1 MAPEK
6 RNLFLD
12 AEDSD
17 DDAVQDNSEDELQKG
32 GRTAKRQKVQD
43 ESDLDDEDLSED
55 EGEHD
60 ETGDNEPEDDEGSKS
75 QKRGTGKKIR
85 EERGSGK
92 EDSHTQSDDILLV
105 KPLLKKNPV
114 ATEAAIKKSGVVYIS
129 RIPPFMKPHKL
140 RSLLSNYGTINR
152 IFLTPEDPM
161 VHQRRVRN
169 GGNKKKMYTE
179 GWVEFVNKKDAKDV
193 CEMLNAQTIGG
204 KKGSYY
210 RDDLWTLKYLN
221 GFKWHHLT
229 EQIAAENAERSSRM
243 MAELTREKKGNKDFV
258 QRVERAKMLDGMQSK
273 KAQKGISNDRGA
285 DTVAPAPAPAPAAD
299 VTASEK
305 PRKFKQ
311 TSLAQKKMSEAA
323 QPQKASKALSKVF

>member
-6 RNLFLD
+6 RNQFLD

-17 DDAVQDNSEDELQKG
+17 DDAVQDNSEDELRKG
-32 GRTAKRQKVQD
+32 GRTAKRRKVED
-43 ESDLDDEDLSED
+43 DSDLDDEGSA
-55 EGEHD
+55 
-60 ETGDNEPEDDEGSKS
+60 DEGSDGEAEENRPEKDES
-75 QKRGTGKKIR
+75 TKPQKPA
-85 EERGSGK
+85 SGK
-92 EDSHTQSDDILLV
+92 TDRGETRPKKDDSDKQPDDILQV
-105 KPLLKKNPV
+105 KSLLKKNPV

-152 IFLTPEDPM
+152 IFLAPEDPM
-161 VHQRRVRN
+161 AHQRRVRN

-210 RDDLWTLKYLN
+210 RDDIWTLKYLN

-229 EQIAAENAERSSRM
+229 EQIAAESAERSSRM
-243 MAELTREKKGNKDFV
+243 MAELQREKKENKDFV
-258 QRVERAKMLDGMQSK
+258 QRVEKAKMLDGIQGK
-273 KAQKGISNDRGA
+273 KAQKASTHDGA
-285 DTVAPAPAPAPAAD
+285 GHAPAPTPTDAGAG
-299 VTASEK
+299 SERA
-305 PRKFKQ
+305 RKFQQK
-311 TSLAQKKMSEAA
+311 TLAQKKKATESA

>member
-6 RNLFLD
+6 RNQFLD

-32 GRTAKRQKVQD
+32 GRTAKRRKVED
-43 ESDLDDEDLSED
+43 DSDLDDEGSNDDGSDGER
-55 EGEHD
+55 EG
-60 ETGDNEPEDDEGSKS
+60 GDHEPEEEEESTKP
-75 QKRGTGKKIR
+75 QKPDSGKKS
-85 EERGSGK
+85 RGEK
-92 EDSHTQSDDILLV
+92 RPRKDDSDAQPDDILQV
-105 KPLLKKNPV
+105 KSLLKQNPV

-152 IFLTPEDPM
+152 IFLAPEDLM
-161 VHQRRVRN
+161 AHQRRVRN

-193 CEMLNAQTIGG
+193 CAMLNAQTIGG

-210 RDDLWTLKYLN
+210 RDDIWTLKYLN

-229 EQIAAENAERSSRM
+229 EQIAAESAERSSRM
-243 MAELTREKKGNKDFV
+243 MAELQREKKGNKEFV
-258 QRVERAKMLDGMQSK
+258 ERVERAKMLDGMQSK
-273 KAQKGISNDRGA
+273 KAQKESQHDGGVDAG
-285 DTVAPAPAPAPAAD
+285 APAPTSKAEG
-299 VTASEK
+299 TGSEK

-311 TSLAQKKMSEAA
+311 NSLAQKKAA
-323 QPQKASKALSKVF
+323 ASAEPQKASKALSKVF

>member
-6 RNLFLD
+6 RNQFLD

-32 GRTAKRQKVQD
+32 GRTAKRRKVED
-43 ESDLDDEDLSED
+43 ESDLED
-55 EGEHD
+55 EGLSDDGSDVEGGND
-60 ETGDNEPEDDEGSKS
+60 EPEEDESTKP
-75 QKRGTGKKIR
+75 QKPDSGKKN
-85 EERGSGK
+85 RGEK
-92 EDSHTQSDDILLV
+92 RPKKDDSDTQPDDIFQV
-105 KPLLKKNPV
+105 KSLLKKNPV
-114 ATEAAIKKSGVVYIS
+114 ATEAAIKKSGVIYIS

-152 IFLTPEDPM
+152 IFLAPEDPM
-161 VHQRRVRN
+161 AHQRRVRN

-193 CEMLNAQTIGG
+193 CAMLNAQTIGG

-210 RDDLWTLKYLN
+210 RDDIWTLKYLN

-229 EQIAAENAERSSRM
+229 EQIAAESAERSSRM
-243 MAELTREKKGNKDFV
+243 MAELQREKKGNKEFV
-258 QRVERAKMLDGMQSK
+258 ERVERAKMLDGIQSK
-273 KAQKGISNDRGA
+273 KAQKGSTQDEGA
-285 DTVAPAPAPAPAAD
+285 ESPAPAPTST
-299 VTASEK
+299 VETTGSEK

-311 TSLAQKKMSEAA
+311 NSLAQKKATASA

>member
-6 RNLFLD
+6 RNQFLD

-17 DDAVQDNSEDELQKG
+17 DDAVHDNSEDELQKG
-32 GRTAKRQKVQD
+32 GRTAKRRKVEGD
-43 ESDLDDEDLSED
+43 SDLDDEGSID
-55 EGEHD
+55 EGLDGEG
-60 ETGDNEPEDDEGSKS
+60 GDSEAEEEESTKP
-75 QKRGTGKKIR
+75 QKPDFGKKGRGETRPRTEDR
-85 EERGSGK
+85 E
-92 EDSHTQSDDILLV
+92 TQPDDILQV
-105 KPLLKKNPV
+105 KSLLKKNPV
-114 ATEAAIKKSGVVYIS
+114 ATESAIKKSGVIYIS

-152 IFLTPEDPM
+152 IFLAPEDPM
-161 VHQRRVRN
+161 AHQRRVRN

-193 CEMLNAQTIGG
+193 CAMLNAQTIGG

-210 RDDLWTLKYLN
+210 RDDIWTLKYLN

-229 EQIAAENAERSSRM
+229 EQIAAESAERSSRM
-243 MAELTREKKGNKDFV
+243 MAELQREKKGNKEFV
-258 QRVERAKMLDGMQSK
+258 ERVERAKMLDGMQNK
-273 KAQKGISNDRGA
+273 KAQRGSAHDEGA
-285 DTVAPAPAPAPAAD
+285 DAAAPAPTPAP
-299 VTASEK
+299 TSKPTGSEK

-311 TSLAQKKMSEAA
+311 NSLAQKKTESP

>member
-6 RNLFLD
+6 RNQFLD

-17 DDAVQDNSEDELQKG
+17 DDAVQDNSDDELQKG
-32 GRTAKRQKVQD
+32 GRTAKRRKVED
-43 ESDLDDEDLSED
+43 DSDLDDEGSSDGGSDVED
-55 EGEHD
+55 VD
-60 ETGDNEPEDDEGSKS
+60 AEPEKDDSTKPQKPDSVKKS
-75 QKRGTGKKIR
+75 RGETR
-85 EERGSGK
+85 SRK
-92 EDSHTQSDDILLV
+92 EDGDTQPDDILQV
-105 KPLLKKNPV
+105 KSLLKKNPV

-152 IFLTPEDPM
+152 IFLAPEDPM
-161 VHQRRVRN
+161 AHQRRVRN

-193 CEMLNAQTIGG
+193 CAMLNAQTIGG

-210 RDDLWTLKYLN
+210 RDDIWTLKYLN

-229 EQIAAENAERSSRM
+229 EQIAAESAERSSRM
-243 MAELTREKKGNKDFV
+243 MAELQREKKGNKEFV
-258 QRVERAKMLDGMQSK
+258 ERVERAKMLDGMQSK
-273 KAQKGISNDRGA
+273 KAQKESTHDGGEDA
-285 DTVAPAPAPAPAAD
+285 AAPAPAPTTKP
-299 VTASEK
+299 TGSEK

-311 TSLAQKKMSEAA
+311 NSLAQKKATAPSE
-323 QPQKASKALSKVF
+323 PQKASKALSKVF

>member
-6 RNLFLD
+6 RNQFLD

-17 DDAVQDNSEDELQKG
+17 DDAVQDNSEDELRKG
-32 GRTAKRQKVQD
+32 GRTAKRRKV
-43 ESDLDDEDLSED
+43 EENSDF
-55 EGEHD
+55 
-60 ETGDNEPEDDEGSKS
+60 DDEGSSDEGSDGEDGNNQAEEDESTKP
-75 QKRGTGKKIR
+75 QKPVSDKRDRGEKRPSKD
-85 EERGSGK
+85 
-92 EDSHTQSDDILLV
+92 DSDAQPDDILQV
-105 KPLLKKNPV
+105 KSLLKKNPV
-114 ATEAAIKKSGVVYIS
+114 STEAAIKKSGVVYIS

-161 VHQRRVRN
+161 AHQRRVRN

-193 CEMLNAQTIGG
+193 CAMLNAQTIGG

-210 RDDLWTLKYLN
+210 RDDIWTLKYLN

-229 EQIAAENAERSSRM
+229 EQIAAESAERSSRM
-243 MAELTREKKGNKDFV
+243 MAELQREKKENKDFV
-258 QRVERAKMLDGMQSK
+258 QRVEKAKMLDGIQSK
-273 KAQKGISNDRGA
+273 KAQKA
-285 DTVAPAPAPAPAAD
+285 DTNDGAAAAPAPTSTDEGAG
-299 VTASEK
+299 SERS
-305 PRKFKQ
+305 RKFKQ
-311 TSLAQKKMSEAA
+311 NSLAQKKKATESA

>member
-6 RNLFLD
+6 RNQFLD

-17 DDAVQDNSEDELQKG
+17 DDAVQDNSDDELQKG
-32 GRTAKRQKVQD
+32 GRTAKRRKVED
-43 ESDLDDEDLSED
+43 DSDLDDEGSSDRGSDVED
-55 EGEHD
+55 V
-60 ETGDNEPEDDEGSKS
+60 DNEPEKDDSTKPQKPDSGK
-75 QKRGTGKKIR
+75 KRGETR
-85 EERGSGK
+85 PRK
-92 EDSHTQSDDILLV
+92 EDGNTQPDDIMQV
-105 KPLLKKNPV
+105 KSLLKKNPV

-152 IFLTPEDPM
+152 IFLAPEDPM
-161 VHQRRVRN
+161 AHQRRVRN

-193 CEMLNAQTIGG
+193 CAMLNAQTIGG

-210 RDDLWTLKYLN
+210 RDDIWTLKYLN

-229 EQIAAENAERSSRM
+229 EQIAAESAERSSRM
-243 MAELTREKKGNKDFV
+243 MAELQREKKGNKEFV
-258 QRVERAKMLDGMQSK
+258 ERVERAKMLDGMQSK
-273 KAQKGISNDRGA
+273 KAQKESTQDGGEDA
-285 DTVAPAPAPAPAAD
+285 AAPAPVP
-299 VTASEK
+299 TAKPTGSEK

-311 TSLAQKKMSEAA
+311 NSLAQKRATAPSE
-323 QPQKASKALSKVF
+323 PQKASKALSKVF

>member
-6 RNLFLD
+6 RNQFLD

-32 GRTAKRQKVQD
+32 GRTAKRRKVDD
-43 ESDLDDEDLSED
+43 ESDL
-55 EGEHD
+55 EGEGSSDDGSDGEGGDIEPKKD
-60 ETGDNEPEDDEGSKS
+60 ESTKPREPDS
-75 QKRGTGKKIR
+75 GKKS
-85 EERGSGK
+85 RGETRPRK
-92 EDSHTQSDDILLV
+92 EDSDTQPDDILQV
-105 KPLLKKNPV
+105 KSLLKKNPV
-114 ATEAAIKKSGVVYIS
+114 QTEAAIKKSGVVYIS

-152 IFLTPEDPM
+152 IFLAPEDPM
-161 VHQRRVRN
+161 AHQRRVRN

-193 CEMLNAQTIGG
+193 CAMLNAETIGG

-210 RDDLWTLKYLN
+210 RDDIWTLKYLN
-221 GFKWHHLT
+221 GFKWHHLI
-229 EQIAAENAERSSRM
+229 EQISAESAERSNRM
-243 MAELTREKKGNKDFV
+243 MAELQGVKKGKKEFV
-258 QRVERAKMLDGMQSK
+258 ERVERAKMLDGIQSK
-273 KAQKGISNDRGA
+273 KAQKGSTHDGEA
-285 DTVAPAPAPAPAAD
+285 ESSTPAPTSTVEA
-299 VTASEK
+299 TGSEK

-311 TSLAQKKMSEAA
+311 NSLAQKKATTSA

>member
-6 RNLFLD
+6 RNQFLD

-17 DDAVQDNSEDELQKG
+17 DDAVHDNSDDELQKG
-32 GRTAKRQKVQD
+32 GRTAKRRKVEINSDSEDDALSEGEGSNDETSDNESEED
-43 ESDLDDEDLSED
+43 ESSKPQKPD
-55 EGEHD
+55 
-60 ETGDNEPEDDEGSKS
+60 TGN
-75 QKRGTGKKIR
+75 KIR
-85 EERGSGK
+85 GETESRK
-92 EDSHTQSDDILLV
+92 KDSKTQPDDILLV

-114 ATEAAIKKSGVVYIS
+114 STEAAIKKSGVIYIS

-152 IFLTPEDPM
+152 IFLAPEDPM
-161 VHQRRVRN
+161 AHQRRVRN

-179 GWVEFVNKKDAKDV
+179 GWVEFVSKKDAKDV
-193 CEMLNAQTIGG
+193 CAMLNAQTIGG

-210 RDDLWTLKYLN
+210 RDDIWTLKYLN

-243 MAELTREKKGNKDFV
+243 MAELTREKKGNKEFV

-273 KAQKGISNDRGA
+273 KAQKGSPNDRLA
-285 DTVAPAPAPAPAAD
+285 DAVESAPTLAAD
-299 VTASEK
+299 MTAPERA
-305 PRKFKQ
+305 RKFKQ
-311 TSLAQKKMSEAA
+311 TSLAQKKSAESS

>member
-6 RNLFLD
+6 RNQFLD

-17 DDAVQDNSEDELQKG
+17 DGAVQDNSEDELQKG
-32 GRTAKRQKVQD
+32 GRTAKRRKVED
-43 ESDLDDEDLSED
+43 DSDLDNEGSSD
-55 EGEHD
+55 EGSDVE
-60 ETGDNEPEDDEGSKS
+60 GRDNEPEQVESTKLRKPDS
-75 QKRGTGKKIR
+75 GKKS
-85 EERGSGK
+85 RGETRPRK
-92 EDSHTQSDDILLV
+92 DSDTQPDDILQV
-105 KPLLKKNPV
+105 KSLLKKNPV
-114 ATEAAIKKSGVVYIS
+114 ATEAAIKKSGVIYIS

-152 IFLTPEDPM
+152 IFLAPEDPM
-161 VHQRRVRN
+161 AHQRRVRN

-193 CEMLNAQTIGG
+193 CAMLNAQTIGG

-210 RDDLWTLKYLN
+210 RDDIWTLKYLN

-229 EQIAAENAERSSRM
+229 EQIAAESAERSSRM
-243 MAELTREKKGNKDFV
+243 MAELQREKKGNKELV
-258 QRVERAKMLDGMQSK
+258 ERVERAKMLDGIQSK
-273 KAQKGISNDRGA
+273 KAQKGSTHDREA
-285 DTVAPAPAPAPAAD
+285 ESPAPAPTST
-299 VTASEK
+299 VETTGSEK

-311 TSLAQKKMSEAA
+311 NSLAQKKATSSA

>member
-6 RNLFLD
+6 RNQFLD

-17 DDAVQDNSEDELQKG
+17 DDAVQDNSDDELQKG
-32 GRTAKRQKVQD
+32 GRTAKRRKV
-43 ESDLDDEDLSED
+43 EDDSRF
-55 EGEHD
+55 
-60 ETGDNEPEDDEGSKS
+60 DDEGFSDEDSDVEGKHDEPEEEES
-75 QKRGTGKKIR
+75 TKPQKPETGKKDR
-85 EERGSGK
+85 AEPRPRK
-92 EDSHTQSDDILLV
+92 QDSDEQPDDILQV
-105 KPLLKKNPV
+105 KSLLKKNPV

-152 IFLTPEDPM
+152 IFLAPEDPM
-161 VHQRRVRN
+161 AHQRRVRN

-193 CEMLNAQTIGG
+193 CAMLNAQTIGG

-210 RDDLWTLKYLN
+210 RDDIWTLKYLN

-229 EQIAAENAERSSRM
+229 EQIAAESAERSSRM
-243 MAELTREKKGNKDFV
+243 MAEIQREKKGNKEFV
-258 QRVERAKMLDGMQSK
+258 ERVERAKMLDGIHSK
-273 KAQKGISNDRGA
+273 KAQKGSAHDGGA
-285 DTVAPAPAPAPAAD
+285 DAPAPAPNP
-299 VTASEK
+299 TAEATGAER

-311 TSLAQKKMSEAA
+311 NSMAQKKATASAD
-323 QPQKASKALSKVF
+323 PQKASKALSKVF

>member
-6 RNLFLD
+6 RNQFLD

-32 GRTAKRQKVQD
+32 GRSAKRRRVED
-43 ESDLDDEDLSED
+43 DSDLDDEEFSDD
-55 EGEHD
+55 AGPDAEGSD
-60 ETGDNEPEDDEGSKS
+60 SEPEDGESNKP
-75 QKRGTGKKIR
+75 QKPDTGKKRR
-85 EERGSGK
+85 EESGSRE
-92 EDSHTQSDDILLV
+92 EDSNTQPDDIRLV

-140 RSLLSNYGTINR
+140 RSLLGNYGTINR
-152 IFLTPEDPM
+152 IFLAPEDPM
-161 VHQRRVRN
+161 AHQRRVRN

-179 GWVEFVNKKDAKDV
+179 GWVEFVSKKDAKAV

-210 RDDLWTLKYLN
+210 RDDIWTLKYLN

-258 QRVERAKMLDGMQSK
+258 QRVERAKMLDGIQSK
-273 KAQKGISNDRGA
+273 KVQKKGSNDGGA
-285 DTVAPAPAPAPAAD
+285 EADALTPAAEA
-299 VTASEK
+299 TATEK

-311 TSLAQKKMSEAA
+311 TSLAQKKAA
-323 QPQKASKALSKVF
+323 ESTQPQKASKALSKVF

>member
-6 RNLFLD
+6 RNKFLD

-32 GRTAKRQKVQD
+32 GRTAKRRKVED
-43 ESDLDDEDLSED
+43 DSDLDDEGSSDGGSD
-55 EGEHD
+55 GEG
-60 ETGDNEPEDDEGSKS
+60 GDNKSEQDESTKP
-75 QKRGTGKKIR
+75 QKPDSGKKN
-85 EERGSGK
+85 RGEKRPKKDDG
-92 EDSHTQSDDILLV
+92 DTQPDDILQV
-105 KPLLKKNPV
+105 KSLLKKNPV
-114 ATEAAIKKSGVVYIS
+114 ATEAAIKKSGVIYIS

-152 IFLTPEDPM
+152 IFLAPEDP
-161 VHQRRVRN
+161 VAHQRRVRN

-193 CEMLNAQTIGG
+193 CAMLNAQTIGG

-210 RDDLWTLKYLN
+210 RDDIWTLKYLN

-229 EQIAAENAERSSRM
+229 EQIAAESAERSSRM
-243 MAELTREKKGNKDFV
+243 MAELQSGKKGNKEFV
-258 QRVERAKMLDGMQSK
+258 QRVERAKMLDGIQSK
-273 KAQKGISNDRGA
+273 KAQKGSTEDGEA
-285 DTVAPAPAPAPAAD
+285 ESSAPAPTST
-299 VTASEK
+299 VETTVSEK

-311 TSLAQKKMSEAA
+311 TSLAQKKATASAP
-323 QPQKASKALSKVF
+323 PQKAGKALSKVF

>member
-6 RNLFLD
+6 RNQFLD

-32 GRTAKRQKVQD
+32 GRTAKRRKVQD
-43 ESDLDDEDLSED
+43 DSELDDEGSSDDGSD
-55 EGEHD
+55 GGD
-60 ETGDNEPEDDEGSKS
+60 GDNEPEEKESTKPQKLDSSKKNRGEKRPKKDESDA
-75 QKRGTGKKIR
+75 QP
-85 EERGSGK
+85 
-92 EDSHTQSDDILLV
+92 DDILQV
-105 KPLLKKNPV
+105 KSLLKKNPI

-152 IFLTPEDPM
+152 IFLAPEDPM
-161 VHQRRVRN
+161 AHQRRVRN

-193 CEMLNAQTIGG
+193 CAMLNAQTIGG

-210 RDDLWTLKYLN
+210 RDDIWTLKYLN

-229 EQIAAENAERSSRM
+229 EQIAAESAERSSRM
-243 MAELTREKKGNKDFV
+243 MAELQREKKGNKEFV
-258 QRVERAKMLDGMQSK
+258 ERVERAKMLDGIQSK
-273 KAQKGISNDRGA
+273 KAQKEGAHDDGA
-285 DTVAPAPAPAPAAD
+285 DAPAPAPSS
-299 VTASEK
+299 TAEPTGSEK

-311 TSLAQKKMSEAA
+311 NSLAKKKATASTE
-323 QPQKASKALSKVF
+323 PQKASKALSKVF

>member
-6 RNLFLD
+6 RNQFLD

-32 GRTAKRQKVQD
+32 GRTAKRRKVQD
-43 ESDLDDEDLSED
+43 DSDLDDEGSSD
-55 EGEHD
+55 EGSDGEG
-60 ETGDNEPEDDEGSKS
+60 GDNEPEKEESTKPQKPQKLDASTKSRGEKRPKKDDSDA
-75 QKRGTGKKIR
+75 QP
-85 EERGSGK
+85 
-92 EDSHTQSDDILLV
+92 DDILQV
-105 KPLLKKNPV
+105 KSLLKKNPV

-152 IFLTPEDPM
+152 IFLAPEDPM
-161 VHQRRVRN
+161 AHQRRVRN

-193 CEMLNAQTIGG
+193 CAMLNAQTIGG

-210 RDDLWTLKYLN
+210 RDDIWTLKYLN

-229 EQIAAENAERSSRM
+229 EQIAAESAERSSRM
-243 MAELTREKKGNKDFV
+243 MAELQREKKGNKEFV
-258 QRVERAKMLDGMQSK
+258 ERVERSKMLDGIQSK
-273 KAQKGISNDRGA
+273 KAQKEGAHDGGA
-285 DTVAPAPAPAPAAD
+285 DAPMPAA
-299 VTASEK
+299 TAEGTGSEK

-311 TSLAQKKMSEAA
+311 NSLAQKKATASAE
-323 QPQKASKALSKVF
+323 PQKASKALSKVF

>member
-6 RNLFLD
+6 RNQFLD

-32 GRTAKRQKVQD
+32 GRTAKRRKVED
-43 ESDLDDEDLSED
+43 NSDLDDEGSS
-55 EGEHD
+55 
-60 ETGDNEPEDDEGSKS
+60 DEGSDGEAEQDKAEKDES
-75 QKRGTGKKIR
+75 TKPQKPASGKKDR
-85 EERGSGK
+85 AETRPRK
-92 EDSHTQSDDILLV
+92 DDSDTQPDDILQV
-105 KPLLKKNPV
+105 KSLLKKNPV
-114 ATEAAIKKSGVVYIS
+114 STEAAIKKSGVIYIS

-140 RSLLSNYGTINR
+140 RSLLSQYGTINR
-152 IFLTPEDPM
+152 IFLAPEDPM
-161 VHQRRVRN
+161 AHQRRVRN

-210 RDDLWTLKYLN
+210 RDDIWTLKYLN

-229 EQIAAENAERSSRM
+229 EQIAAESAERSSRM
-243 MAELTREKKGNKDFV
+243 MAELQREKKENKDFV
-258 QRVERAKMLDGMQSK
+258 QRVEKAKMLDGIQSK
-273 KAQKGISNDRGA
+273 KAQKAGA
-285 DTVAPAPAPAPAAD
+285 RDGAAD
-299 VTASEK
+299 AATPTPMPRDEGTGTER

-311 TSLAQKKMSEAA
+311 TSLAQKKATESAE
-323 QPQKASKALSKVF
+323 PQKVSKSLRKVF

>member
-6 RNLFLD
+6 RNQFLD
-12 AEDSD
+12 VEDSD

-32 GRTAKRQKVQD
+32 GRTAKRRKVED
-43 ESDLDDEDLSED
+43 DSDFDDDEDASD
-55 EGEHD
+55 GASEGEG
-60 ETGDNEPEDDEGSKS
+60 EEDRSEEEKS
-75 QKRGTGKKIR
+75 TKPQKPVSGKKD
-85 EERGSGK
+85 RGETRPGK
-92 EDSHTQSDDILLV
+92 DDSDAQPDDIFQV
-105 KPLLKKNPV
+105 KSLLKKNPV
-114 ATEAAIKKSGVVYIS
+114 ATEAAIKKSGVVYVS

-152 IFLTPEDPM
+152 IFLAPEDPM
-161 VHQRRVRN
+161 AHQRRVRN

-210 RDDLWTLKYLN
+210 RDDMWTLKYLN

-229 EQIAAENAERSSRM
+229 EQIAAESAERSSRM
-243 MAELTREKKGNKDFV
+243 MAELQREKKDNKNFV
-258 QRVERAKMLDGMQSK
+258 QRVEKAKMLDGIQNK
-273 KAQKGISNDRGA
+273 KAQKTNTHDR
-285 DTVAPAPAPAPAAD
+285 AAD
-299 VTASEK
+299 APVSAPTDERAGSERH
-305 PRKFKQ
+305 RKFQQ
-311 TSLAQKKMSEAA
+311 TTLAQKKKPTDSA

>member
-6 RNLFLD
+6 RNQFLD

-32 GRTAKRQKVQD
+32 GRTAKRRKVED
-43 ESDLDDEDLSED
+43 DSDLDNGESSD
-55 EGEHD
+55 EGSDGEG
-60 ETGDNEPEDDEGSKS
+60 GDNEPEKEESTKPQKPQKLDSSKKNRGDKRPKTDD
-75 QKRGTGKKIR
+75 
-85 EERGSGK
+85 
-92 EDSHTQSDDILLV
+92 SDAQPADILQV
-105 KPLLKKNPV
+105 KSLLKKNPV

-152 IFLTPEDPM
+152 IFLAPEDPM
-161 VHQRRVRN
+161 AHQRRVRN

-179 GWVEFVNKKDAKDV
+179 GWVEFVSKKDAKDV
-193 CEMLNAQTIGG
+193 CAMLNAQTIGG

-210 RDDLWTLKYLN
+210 RDDIWTLKYLN

-229 EQIAAENAERSSRM
+229 EQIAAESAERSSRM
-243 MAELTREKKGNKDFV
+243 MAELQREKKGNKEFV
-258 QRVERAKMLDGMQSK
+258 ERVERAKMLDGIQSK
-273 KAQKGISNDRGA
+273 KAQKEGAQDGGA
-285 DTVAPAPAPAPAAD
+285 DAPVPAA
-299 VTASEK
+299 TAEGTGSEK

-311 TSLAQKKMSEAA
+311 NSLAQKKVTASAE
-323 QPQKASKALSKVF
+323 PQKASKALSKVF